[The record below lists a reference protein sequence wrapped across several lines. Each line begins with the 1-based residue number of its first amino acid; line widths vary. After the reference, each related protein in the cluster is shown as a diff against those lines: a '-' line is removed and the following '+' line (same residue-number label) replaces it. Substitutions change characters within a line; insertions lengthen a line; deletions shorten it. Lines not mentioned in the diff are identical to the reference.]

1 MSTQLFNVTIKYN
14 KTMENGFIKA
24 VSEQYLVQAMSFT
37 EVETRAVKE
46 FSPYASGDFAISKI
60 NKARIVEVV
69 EDNTIVDPKFYKVKI
84 ALVTLD
90 EKNGIE
96 KRTTI
101 NILVQASDIKD
112 AHDRV
117 VKRMSS
123 SMADYIITSVA
134 ETPIIDYY
142 KWQEEKYEQHQ
153 D

>member
-37 EVETRAVKE
+37 EAETKAVKE

-60 NKARIVEVV
+60 TKAHIAEVI
-69 EDNTIVDPKFYKVKI
+69 EDATITDFKYYKAKI

-90 EKNGIE
+90 ERNMVE
-96 KRTTI
+96 KRTII
-101 NILVQASDIKD
+101 NILVQAESLKD
-112 AHDRV
+112 AHDRI

-142 KWQEEKYEQHQ
+142 RWEDK
-153 D
+153 